1 MTAIQALG
9 TPAKFF
15 RNSHQLR
22 RLSMKRTWILCL
34 IGLLYLGSVAS
45 SQAQQAG
52 GIEKAVAALEEQWLQ
67 AQNTNSP
74 DLLTPLLADKFVS
87 TSPEGKVSSKA
98 ETMAELKSY
107 VKDSGTY
114 PALKVIV
121 YGDTA
126 IAMGILKVKQKD
138 PSGKIVDLNVQ
149 WTDTWVKMPN
159 AKWQCVASHA
169 SSIKM

>member
-1 MTAIQALG
+1 MTASQALG

-15 RNSHQLR
+15 LNSHQLR

-34 IGLLYLGSVAS
+34 IGLLYQGSVAS

-52 GIEKAVAALEEQWLQ
+52 GIEKAVAALEEQWLSE
-67 AQNTNSP
+67 QNTHSP
-74 DLLTPLLADKFVS
+74 EFVS

-138 PSGKIVDLNVQ
+138 PSGKIIDLNIQ

-159 AKWQCVASHA
+159 GKWQCVASHG

>member
-1 MTAIQALG
+1 MTASQALG

-15 RNSHQLR
+15 LNSHQLR

-34 IGLLYLGSVAS
+34 IGLLYQGSVAS

-126 IAMGILKVKQKD
+126 IAMGILKAKQKD

>member
-1 MTAIQALG
+1 
-9 TPAKFF
+9 
-15 RNSHQLR
+15 
-22 RLSMKRTWILCL
+22 MKRTWIWCL
-34 IGLLYLGSVAS
+34 IGLISLGSAAWS
-45 SQAQQAG
+45 RAQQTG

-98 ETMAELKSY
+98 DTMAELKSY

-114 PALKVIV
+114 PEMKVIV

-126 IAMGILKVKQKD
+126 IAMGILKAKQKD
-138 PSGKIVDLNVQ
+138 PSGKIVDLNIQ
-149 WTDTWVKMPN
+149 WTDTWAKMPN
-159 AKWQCVASHA
+159 GKWQCVASHG

>member
-1 MTAIQALG
+1 
-9 TPAKFF
+9 
-15 RNSHQLR
+15 
-22 RLSMKRTWILCL
+22 MKRIWTWCL
-34 IGLLYLGSVAS
+34 IGLISLGSATWS
-45 SQAQQAG
+45 RAQQTG
-52 GIEKAVAALEEQWLQ
+52 ETEKAVAALEEQWLK
-67 AQNTNSP
+67 AQNANSP

-114 PALKVIV
+114 PALKVIA

-126 IAMGILKVKQKD
+126 IAVGILKMKQKD
-138 PSGKIVDLNVQ
+138 PSGKIVDLNIQ

-159 AKWQCVASHA
+159 GKWQCVASHG